1 MLLCHDSYSFLYS
14 KCHEEFY
21 FWGQFS
27 AFLLDLTEV
36 QKTETR
42 LNTVQVAGQRINEM
56 GLRSDP
62 GIIKEKNGRWGIE
75 MDTAQGG
82 WGVDPGTPVCKRDLR
97 T

>member
-21 FWGQFS
+21 FRGQFS

-62 GIIKEKNGRWGIE
+62 GIIKEKNGR
-75 MDTAQGG
+75 
-82 WGVDPGTPVCKRDLR
+82 
-97 T
+97 